1 MPNNSEVFTNMSTIT
16 NINSS
21 NQPDFATVS
30 MPEYMMSIDNIDV
43 SFDRPVD
50 QRLVIIE
57 SLNVSYRL
65 SRIIDL
71 ISAHTLEHADNIDQA
86 IEELTEYRASL
97 K

>member
-30 MPEYMMSIDNIDV
+30 MPEYLSIDNIDA
-43 SFDRPVD
+43 SLDRPVD

-71 ISAHTLEHADNIDQA
+71 ISAHTLEHVDNIDQA
-86 IEELTEYRASL
+86 IEELLEYRASL